1 MTEALLLYLFTRVD
15 VLIKASV
22 IAIIFS
28 AMAMFILSMFANMEK
43 GHGSAEIFASTW
55 FKRLRNCIIA
65 CFVVL
70 IIVPS
75 QRDLAIIVGGT
86 LAVHAAKS
94 DTARKIL
101 DLANQVLDEE
111 LNKRTKKGR

>member
-1 MTEALLLYLFTRVD
+1 MTEALLLYLFTRVNVLLTASV
-15 VLIKASV
+15 VLIALGG
-22 IAIIFS
+22 
-28 AMAMFILSMFANMEK
+28 MAMFIGAMFANIER
-43 GHGSAEIFASTW
+43 GHGPSEIFAANW
-55 FKRLRNCIIA
+55 FKTIRNCIIA